1 VAVRT
6 PPFARF
12 GVIVLIRSC
21 GTLGYFLRSDSLG
34 GQKENGLGAIR
45 FVCEVHLEITKS
57 VTDSP
62 IDDICVQARAHG
74 EAALSLLWLLTVIA
88 PPV

>member
-1 VAVRT
+1 MVAD
-6 PPFARF
+6 
-12 GVIVLIRSC
+12 L
-21 GTLGYFLRSDSLG
+21 LRSDFLG
-34 GQKENGLGAIR
+34 GKKENGFRAIR
-45 FVCEVHLEITKS
+45 VVCEVHLEITKS

-74 EAALSLLWLLTVIA
+74 EAALSLLWRLTVVG